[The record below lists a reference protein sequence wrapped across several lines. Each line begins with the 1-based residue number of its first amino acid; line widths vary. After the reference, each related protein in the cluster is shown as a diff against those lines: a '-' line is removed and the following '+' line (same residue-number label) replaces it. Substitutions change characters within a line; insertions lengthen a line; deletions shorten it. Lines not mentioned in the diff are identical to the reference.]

1 MEFRVE
7 GDARIKSGHDGSD
20 PNIGIRILED
30 KEIENQ
36 RDHDRVNNQA
46 HEYET
51 VEQLFLRSLHEEKAI
66 SVD

>member
-1 MEFRVE
+1 VQLQGQARVTLM
-7 GDARIKSGHDGSD
+7 SV
-20 PNIGIRILED
+20 IGWADLEN

-36 RDHDRVNNQA
+36 RDHDHVNNQA

-51 VEQLFLRSLHEEKAI
+51 VEQLFLRGLHEEKAI